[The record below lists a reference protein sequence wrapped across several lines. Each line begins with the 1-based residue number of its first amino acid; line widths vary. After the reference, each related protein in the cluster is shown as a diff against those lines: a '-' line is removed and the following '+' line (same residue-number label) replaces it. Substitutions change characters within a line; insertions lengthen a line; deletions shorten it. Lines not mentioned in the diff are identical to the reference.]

1 MKIKKLVAAALAAG
15 VCLMS
20 TVVPVKANVIDKD
33 GISVNQ
39 ATFTVSDFY
48 DSDKDVTE
56 VKSFTVV
63 LKCDT
68 ELSASNAFNSQI
80 VVQNTVDWAWNQKT
94 FSADTSVVD
103 WQGNPY
109 DYELK
114 VIDSSTAEVTVP
126 CEGVM
131 ALLTLDDRIV
141 VGDYNAY
148 TWTVEDVRFNFGEEP
163 TTSGD
168 DTPSAE
174 EPTTSGDAAPALPK
188 TGLVSGMVFF
198 AAGALLTGAGVV
210 VAKGK

>member
-1 MKIKKLVAAALAAG
+1 MRIKKLFAAALAAG
-15 VCLMS
+15 LCFVS
-20 TVVPVKANVIDKD
+20 AVTPAEASVIDKD
-33 GISVNQ
+33 GNSVNQ
-39 ATFTVSDFY
+39 ATFMVSDFY

-80 VVQNTVDWAWNQKT
+80 VVQNTVDWAWNQKS
-94 FSADTSVVD
+94 FSADTSVAD

-131 ALLTLDDRIV
+131 ALLTVEDRIV
-141 VGDYNAY
+141 IGDYNEY
-148 TWTVEDVRFNFGEEP
+148 TWTVEDVRFDFGGE
-163 TTSGD
+163 
-168 DTPSAE
+168 A
-174 EPTTSGDAAPALPK
+174 AAPADGNGDAPAPVLPK
-188 TGLVSGMVFF
+188 TGLVSGVVFLV
-198 AAGALLTGAGVV
+198 AGALISGAGVA
-210 VAKGK
+210 VAKGKKED